1 MQHHIIAEMQE
12 LQQAIAPLMKKISA
26 HIGGGMGMGGMEM
39 GMGMGMGM
47 DDMDPYG
54 GLSMEQM

>member
-26 HIGGGMGMGGMEM
+26 HIGGGMGMGM
-39 GMGMGMGM
+39 GGMGMGM